1 MGPGELTPAGEL
13 RKNLASGEADK
24 EKGLFLGWAPR
35 DGDGD
40 VASEEGEPMLRLQRL
55 LELLERGGEVVEVV
69 GASGLLA
76 DRPMI

>member
-24 EKGLFLGWAPR
+24 EKGLFLGWAPW

-40 VASEEGEPMLRLQRL
+40 APSELQRL
-55 LELLERGGEVVEVV
+55 LELLERGGEV

-76 DRPMI
+76 ERPMI